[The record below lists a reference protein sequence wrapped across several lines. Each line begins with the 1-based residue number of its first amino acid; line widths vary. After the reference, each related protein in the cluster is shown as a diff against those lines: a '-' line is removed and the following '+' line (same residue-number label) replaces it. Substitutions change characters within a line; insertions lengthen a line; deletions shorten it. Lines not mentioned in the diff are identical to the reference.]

1 MPSWFARKTNEELKF
16 IRDSVA
22 KLLGKICLEFLTP
35 WAGYHDKNSIKSS
48 GLHSHSTQSVEKEH
62 NIVCSPHVS
71 SQLRLIVGEI
81 FCAWFSWMFLF
92 HALHLEVLNSY
103 TYNPWRV
110 TSRGPFLFWNMVMC
124 HFDGWHLGM
133 RIWQASW
140 MCEICRISLIR
151 HGKKNLE
158 PLGCQV
164 RKILCLIH
172 WCVT

>member
-1 MPSWFARKTNEELKF
+1 MRSWSSSAIVLPSSSEKYAWSSWLHGQDIMTKTPSNRQGCTVTQHKALK
-16 IRDSVA
+16 R
-22 KLLGKICLEFLTP
+22 
-35 WAGYHDKNSIKSS
+35 
-48 GLHSHSTQSVEKEH
+48 

-71 SQLRLIVGEI
+71 SQLRLIVGDFLFLFDSI
-81 FCAWFSWMFLF
+81 GCVLF
-92 HALHLEVLNSY
+92 HALHLEVLNSF

-110 TSRGPFLFWNMVMC
+110 ISRGPFLFWNMVMC

-140 MCEICRISLIR
+140 MCGICRISLIR

-164 RKILCLIH
+164 RKKICLIH